1 MSNWSSALVIGLAV
15 LLILS
20 PVGSSFRTDST
31 FHNAVQPPEHPHVQ
45 TAYVEADEARRF
57 ELLLEEF
64 GRHKDLPEGYELQ
77 ALLALSHYPELKKV
91 KIRFIQDDV
100 NIPISSRPLWSTLFR
115 SAAKRTYL
123 VVIDTEREGSREA
136 LLVKH
141 QPFNAQVGII
151 GHELAHTVYYLD
163 RSFFGIAG
171 DGICQL
177 SDCRINFEQATD
189 RRLIDYGLG
198 WQRLEHSAFIR
209 GGFLAEGNPFD
220 DSGSGPYVGP
230 TKLMEIIGEH
240 PAYADSLEAAC
251 LADNT
256 ETQNAP
262 AELVAVC

>member
-1 MSNWSSALVIGLAV
+1 MSNWSSGIVIGLAV
-15 LLILS
+15 LFILS
-20 PVGSSFRTDST
+20 PVESLFSTDAT
-31 FHNAVQPPEHPHVQ
+31 FQNAAQAPENPHVQ
-45 TAYVEADEARRF
+45 TAYVEAVEAKRF

-64 GRHKDLPEGYELQ
+64 GRHKDLPEGHELQ
-77 ALLALSHYPELKKV
+77 ALLALSHYPELKEV

-100 NIPISSRPLWSTLFR
+100 NIPISSRPLWSTLWR
-115 SAAKRTYL
+115 SATKRTYL

-136 LLVKH
+136 LLVKN

-198 WQRLEHSAFIR
+198 WQRLEHSAFLR
-209 GGFLAEGNPFD
+209 GGFQAEGNPFD
-220 DSGSGPYVGP
+220 DSGDGPYVGP
-230 TKLMEIIGEH
+230 TRLMEIIEEH
-240 PAYADSLEAAC
+240 PAYADSLGTAC
-251 LADNT
+251 VADNT
-256 ETQNAP
+256 ETENAP
-262 AELVAVC
+262 AVLEMLC